1 MEIFAASSTFLRHI
15 ARQAAKRVPR
25 AIRVNEVKVSETKS
39 EQPSEQPH
47 DGDYLGSESL
57 TPERLAAVRQFVHD
71 EDRAALLSELED
83 RHEADIAEIITL
95 LPPDLRRRM
104 VELLGRDLPPEV
116 FAEFDDTIR
125 DEVLDAAETEVV
137 AASVQQ
143 LESDDAVFIIE
154 DMDEDERAEVL
165 DKISDTDRLVL
176 QQALDYPEDSAGRL
190 MQSAFISVPPFWTV
204 GQTIDYLRETE
215 DLPDE
220 FLEIYIS
227 DPTHTPVGV
236 VHLSE
241 IVRAK
246 RAQKME
252 ALLHDDFT
260 IIDAQTDREEV
271 ARLFERYNLV
281 SAPVVDEAQR
291 LIGVIT
297 ADDVFEIMAEE
308 ASEDI
313 LRLGG
318 VGDEAV
324 SDTVLNAA
332 RGRASWLFVNLLTAI
347 AASLVIGL
355 FDASIERMVALAVL
369 MPIVA
374 SMGGN
379 AGTQTLTITVRGLA
393 TQELLPVNLFRVVRR
408 ELGVGFLNGIL
419 FAIVAGVVGAIW
431 FDDVLLGG
439 VLAAAMVVNLIVA
452 ALAGILIP
460 VGLDRAGIDPAV
472 ASSVFVTTVTDVFGF
487 LAFLGFATIFLL

>member
-1 MEIFAASSTFLRHI
+1 M
-15 ARQAAKRVPR
+15 
-25 AIRVNEVKVSETKS
+25 NENVID
-39 EQPSEQPH
+39 QPVDQPQ

-57 TPERLAAVRQFVHD
+57 TAERLEAVRQFVLD
-71 EDRAALLSELED
+71 DNRTGLLEALED
-83 RHEADIAEIITL
+83 RHEADIAEIITVL
-95 LPPDLRRRM
+95 TPDLRRRM
-104 VELLGRDLPPEV
+104 MELVGNALPAEV
-116 FAEFDDTIR
+116 FAEFDDAIR
-125 DEVLDAAETEVV
+125 DDVLEATDSETV
-137 AASVQQ
+137 AATVQQ
-143 LESDDAVFIIE
+143 LDSDDAVFLLE
-154 DMDEDERAEVL
+154 DMPENERAEVL
-165 DKISDTDRLVL
+165 EKISDTDRLL
-176 QQALDYPEDSAGRL
+176 LERALEYPEDSAGRL
-190 MQSAFISVPPFWTV
+190 MQSEFIAVPPFWTV
-204 GQTIDYLRETE
+204 GQTIDYLRETP
-215 DLPDE
+215 DLPDD

-241 IVRAK
+241 IL
-246 RAQKME
+246 RAQRPTQLD

-260 IIDAQTDREEV
+260 VIDAQTDREDV
-271 ARLFERYNLV
+271 ALLFERYNLV
-281 SAPVVDEAQR
+281 SAPVVDDDQR

-297 ADDVFEIMAEE
+297 ADDVFEVMAEE

-324 SDTVLNAA
+324 SDTVFETA
-332 RGRASWLFVNLLTAI
+332 RGRMSWLFINLLTAI

-355 FDASIERMVALAVL
+355 FDASIERMVALAIL

-393 TQELLPVNLFRVVRR
+393 TQELLPVNTARVVMR
-408 ELGVGFLNGIL
+408 ELGVGFLNGFL
-419 FAIVAGVVGAIW
+419 FAIVAGVLSALW
-431 FDDVLLGG
+431 FDDVLLGA
-439 VLAAAMVVNLIVA
+439 VLGAAMVVNLIVA

-460 VGLDRAGIDPAV
+460 IGLDRAGIDPAV

-487 LAFLGFATIFLL
+487 FAFLGFATIFLL